1 MTEITLADIEE
12 IAKAYADR
20 RALLAERLTAL
31 DAALAAVKKT
41 HLKELKRHVALTAE
55 TQIDLKIAIDSAH
68 HLFGKPKTRIF
79 HGIKVGLRK
88 GKGKMEWE
96 DDAALVALIKKKFPD
111 HIAELIITT
120 EKPSAIGLEDLDAA
134 ELRKLGVTVEDAGD
148 QVVVKAVET
157 DIERL
162 VKALLKSATDDEEEA
177 A

>member
-1 MTEITLADIEE
+1 MTELTLADIEE
-12 IAKAYADR
+12 KAKAYADR
-20 RALLAERLTAL
+20 RARLAEKLTAL
-31 DAALAAVKKT
+31 DAALTAVKKL

-55 TQIDLKIAIDSAH
+55 TQIELRNAIDAAH
-68 HLFGKPKTRIF
+68 HLFDKPKTRIL

-111 HIAELIITT
+111 HVAELIITT
-120 EKPSAIGLEDLDAA
+120 EKPSATGLEDLDAA

-162 VKALLKSATDDEEEA
+162 VKALLKSATDEDEEA